1 MRFLKRLVL
10 FLVAVVVILVGAAYL
25 LPRGVQVERS
35 VAIAAPPEAVFP
47 YVNSLQ
53 RAAEWSPWLGIDP
66 DLRPTFEGPDEGV
79 GNRMTWSSDN
89 PDVGSG
95 SQVITVS
102 VPNEQVE
109 SDLDFGDMGAA
120 KAWLTLVPEGAG
132 TKVTWGLNTDMG
144 NNPIGR
150 WMGLM
155 MDRWVGADYERGLG
169 KLKTL
174 VEGG

>member
-1 MRFLKRLVL
+1 
-10 FLVAVVVILVGAAYL
+10 
-25 LPRGVQVERS
+25 
-35 VAIAAPPEAVFP
+35 
-47 YVNSLQ
+47 
-53 RAAEWSPWLGIDP
+53 
-66 DLRPTFEGPDEGV
+66 
-79 GNRMTWSSDN
+79 MTWSSDN

>member
-1 MRFLKRLVL
+1 MLLLKRLVL
-10 FLVAVVVILVGAAYL
+10 SLAAFVVILAGASYL
-25 LPRGVQVERS
+25 LPREVPVERS
-35 VAIAAPPEAVFP
+35 VTIAAPPEAVFP

-66 DLRPTFEGPDEGV
+66 DLRPTYEGPDEGV

-95 SQVITVS
+95 SQIITAS
-102 VPNEQVE
+102 VPNEHVE
-109 SDLDFGDMGAA
+109 SDLDFGSMGTA
-120 KAWLTLVPEGAG
+120 KAWVTLVPDGAG
-132 TKVTWGLNTDMG
+132 TKVTWGLNADMG

-155 MDRWVGADYERGLG
+155 MGRWVGADYERGLSN
-169 KLKTL
+169 LKTL
-174 VEGG
+174 AEGG

>member
-1 MRFLKRLVL
+1 MRILKRLVL
-10 FLVAVVVILVGAAYL
+10 FLAVFALILAAAAYM
-25 LPRGVQVERS
+25 LPREVSVERS
-35 VAIAAPPEAVFP
+35 VTIAAPPEAVFP

-66 DLRPTFEGPDEGV
+66 DLRPTYEGPAEGV

-95 SQVITVS
+95 SQIITVS
-102 VPNEQVE
+102 VPNEHVE
-109 SDLDFGDMGAA
+109 SDLDFGSMGTAN
-120 KAWLTLVPEGAG
+120 AWVTLDPESTG
-132 TKVTWGLNTDMG
+132 TRVAWGLNADMG

-155 MDRWVGADYERGLG
+155 MDRWVGADYERGLSN
-169 KLKTL
+169 LKSL